1 MQVPFLS
8 FEEIN
13 QQIKAEILSAFE
25 NLFNSSKYI
34 LATETET
41 FEQAY
46 ADFNEVKYC
55 VGTSNGLDA
64 LFLALR
70 SLNIGTGDEV
80 IIPSHT
86 FIATMLA
93 VTHSGAKPVL
103 VEPDKTTYNIDP
115 TKIEAA
121 ITNSTK
127 AIIPVHLYGQAC
139 VMNQIMSVAQK
150 HGLFVIEDNAQSQ
163 GAKFNDIT
171 TGSWGHINATSFY
184 PAKNLGAL
192 GDAGAI
198 TTNDERL
205 ARVAKLLRNY
215 GSEKKYNHQYVGY
228 NMRMDEC
235 QAAFLNVKLKF
246 LQSWTKERQEIAAM
260 YNDSLK
266 DISEIILPFKH
277 PGADHVYHLF
287 VIRTAY
293 RTDLQQYLHEKG
305 IGTLIHYP
313 VANHLQAAYKH
324 LGYKRGSFPIA
335 EEIADTCLSLPLWP
349 GMQKMHVDYV
359 TQTIKSFFANK
370 FSASIGAK
378 QTLK

>member
-1 MQVPFLS
+1 MHVPFLS

-13 QQIKAEILSAFE
+13 RQIKLEILSAFE
-25 NLFNSSKYI
+25 NFFNSSKYI
-34 LATETET
+34 LATETER
-41 FEQAY
+41 FEEAY
-46 ADFNEVKYC
+46 ASFNEVKYC

-70 SLNIGTGDEV
+70 SLNIGAEDEV

-93 VTHSGAKPVL
+93 VTHCGAKPVL
-103 VEPDKTTYNIDP
+103 VEPDKATYNIDP
-115 TKIEAA
+115 SKIEAA
-121 ITNSTK
+121 ITNKTK

-139 VMNQIMSVAQK
+139 VMTEIMSVSQK
-150 HGLFVIEDNAQSQ
+150 HDLFVIEDNAQSQ
-163 GAKFNDIT
+163 GAKFSKIS

-198 TTNDERL
+198 TTNDENL
-205 ARVAKLLRNY
+205 ARSAKLLRNY
-215 GSEKKYNHQYVGY
+215 GSEKKYNHQYIGY

-235 QAAFLNVKLKF
+235 QAAFLNVKLKY

-266 DISEIILPFKH
+266 NISEIILPFKH
-277 PGADHVYHLF
+277 PDADHVYHLY

-293 RTDLQQYLHEKG
+293 RNDLQQHLHAKG

-313 VANHLQAAYKH
+313 VANHLQPAYKH
-324 LGYKRGSFPIA
+324 LGYKKGSFPIT

-370 FSASIGAK
+370 FSASIGVK
-378 QTLK
+378 QPVK

>member
-1 MQVPFLS
+1 MHVPFLS

-13 QQIKAEILSAFE
+13 RQIKSEILSAFE
-25 NLFNSSKYI
+25 NFFNSSKYI
-34 LATETET
+34 LATETER
-41 FEQAY
+41 FEGAY
-46 ADFNEVKYC
+46 ASFNEVKYC
-55 VGTSNGLDA
+55 VGISNGLDA

-70 SLNIGTGDEV
+70 SLNIGAGDEV

-93 VTHSGAKPVL
+93 VTHAGAKPVL
-103 VEPDKTTYNIDP
+103 VEPDKGTYNIDAS
-115 TKIEAA
+115 KIEAA
-121 ITNSTK
+121 ITDKTK

-139 VMNQIMSVAQK
+139 VMNEIMGVAKK
-150 HGLFVIEDNAQSQ
+150 HDLFVIEDNAQSQ
-163 GAKFNDIT
+163 GSKFNNIN

-198 TTNDERL
+198 TTNDESL

-215 GSEKKYNHQYVGY
+215 GSEKKYNHQYIGY

-235 QAAFLNVKLKF
+235 QAAFLNVKLKY
-246 LQSWTKERQEIAAM
+246 LQSWTEERQEIAAI
-260 YNDSLK
+260 YNGGLK
-266 DISEIILPFKH
+266 DIADVILPFKH
-277 PGADHVYHLF
+277 PDADHVYHLY

-293 RTDLQQYLHEKG
+293 RNDLQQHLHEKG

-313 VANHLQAAYKH
+313 VANHLQPAYKH
-324 LGYKRGSFPIA
+324 LGYKKGSFPIA
-335 EEIADTCLSLPLWP
+335 EEVADTCLSLPLWP

-359 TQTIKSFFANK
+359 IQTIKSFFANK
-370 FSASIGAK
+370 FSASIGVK
-378 QTLK
+378 QPLK